1 MQVPTVT
8 VVTSELAGLGK
19 DTALS
24 QGVVDYPFVVV
35 PHPLGMTPAGEVQK
49 KSEQAFP
56 EILRM
61 AIGWKPETK
70 RLTDKAAYPAER
82 LTLKGSLHDLNRTF
96 FDAGWSLGL
105 PVEPPTASRVAEM
118 LTGTTLAP
126 QTVLGA
132 VPPRMGIL
140 TIELVAVHAAMAGC
154 RPQYMPVLIAA
165 LEAMLDPRANWRGAA
180 TTTGTTAALI
190 IVNGP
195 VVEEICIAST
205 QGAAGAD
212 HHANVSIGYAFNLI
226 ADVVGGAKSP
236 SPDKSTLGAPSDC
249 VAWVF
254 GENEAALPG
263 GWQPL
268 HMQRGFKKNE
278 SVVTFMPTYPPVENI
293 DHWSRTPEEHLT
305 WWAHLVSPLTAVG
318 GPCEVSQIEQVYII
332 GVGPEH
338 ASLVSGK
345 WSQDTFKTKFW
356 EAVRAPLSAWPKHA
370 PHLDVL
376 TSKLGPMK
384 RDTLVPVTMS
394 PEQFLTVIAG
404 GAGKHSHYFAPFPRC
419 SVVSK
424 RVTSGKNADR
434 PKMRA
439 GARERSASSPLRR
452 AR

>member
-24 QGVVDYPFVVV
+24 QGAVDYPFVVV
-35 PHPLGMTPAGEVQK
+35 PHPLGMAPAEEVRK
-49 KSEQAFP
+49 KSERAFP
-56 EILRM
+56 EILEM
-61 AIGWKPETK
+61 GTGWKPGKKSLPT
-70 RLTDKAAYPAER
+70 KAAYPAER
-82 LTLKGSLHDLNRTF
+82 ITLEGSLHDLNRTF

-105 PVEPPTASRVAEM
+105 PVEPTTTERVAEM
-118 LTGTTLAP
+118 LTGTILP
-126 QTVLGA
+126 PHTVLGA
-132 VPPRMGIL
+132 VPPRMGLL
-140 TIELVAVHAAMAGC
+140 TVELVAAHAAMAGC
-154 RPQYMPVLIAA
+154 RPEYMPVLIAA

-190 IVNGP
+190 VVNGP
-195 VVEEICIAST
+195 IIKEIGIASS

-212 HHANVSIGYAFNLI
+212 HHANVSIGYAFNLV

-254 GENEAALPG
+254 GENEDALPE

-268 HMQRGFKKNE
+268 HVQRGFKKNE

-293 DHWSRTPEEHLT
+293 DHWSTTPEEHLT

-318 GPCEVSQIEQVYII
+318 GPCEVSQIEQAYII

-338 ASLVSGK
+338 ASLVAGK
-345 WSQDTFKTKFW
+345 WSQNTFKTRFW
-356 EAVRAPLSAWPKHA
+356 EAVRAPLSAWPKGA

-376 TSKLGPMK
+376 KNKLGPMK
-384 RDTLVPVTMS
+384 RDTRIPVTLA
-394 PEQFLTVIAG
+394 PEQFLTVMAG

-424 RVTSGKNADR
+424 RVGRTGGSGQTAKA
-434 PKMRA
+434 
-439 GARERSASSPLRR
+439 ASRKQR
-452 AR
+452 GHQH